1 MPEDITT
8 NILLDDS
15 VMYITINTDAVA
27 SLTLIKPCQ
36 SDPTETHYMDF
47 AVNMLTLDLSPNYK
61 YNSGEV
67 LNEKKN
73 VIWENYRV
81 LTITRPDAWQT
92 I

>member
-47 AVNMLTLDLSPNYK
+47 SVYMLTLDLAPNHK

-67 LNEKKN
+67 LEEKN
-73 VIWENYRV
+73 VIWENSRV

>member
-27 SLTLIKPCQ
+27 SLTLIKPYQ

-47 AVNMLTLDLSPNYK
+47 VVNMLTLDLSTNHK
-61 YNSGEV
+61 YNSGGV
-67 LNEKKN
+67 LNEKTLAGK
-73 VIWENYRV
+73 IP
-81 LTITRPDAWQT
+81 LF
-92 I
+92 